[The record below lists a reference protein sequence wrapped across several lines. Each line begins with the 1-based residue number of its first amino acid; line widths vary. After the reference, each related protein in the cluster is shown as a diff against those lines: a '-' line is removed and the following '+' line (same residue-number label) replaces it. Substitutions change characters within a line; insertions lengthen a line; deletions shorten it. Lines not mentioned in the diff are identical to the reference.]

1 MSYERK
7 TSRPNWVYD
16 LRQLRR
22 MAEEAARTSTHAAA
36 VKFGCN
42 WNTIRAACE
51 RTGIAAR
58 RRKSNAKAK
67 AQAIKMR
74 RAGATYAAIGEAVG
88 YHSQSVHNWC
98 RDAGID
104 VDCRVKEGAK

>member
-1 MSYERK
+1 M
-7 TSRPNWVYD
+7 
-16 LRQLRR
+16 RQLRR
-22 MAEEAARTSTHAAA
+22 MAEEAALTSTHAAA

-67 AQAIKMR
+67 VTAIKMR

-88 YHSQSVHNWC
+88 CHSQSVHNWC